1 MHKNRVVEHGAKD
14 DVTMRSG
21 SLWQA
26 MPAPRGSLLMCLVV
40 PVRNEALVLAS
51 TLASI
56 AAQRTLQGTPFDLA
70 RVEVLVLANNCTDD
84 SASIAQAFAQ
94 DNPAIAVLVEEVQLP
109 AAQAHIGHVRRLLMD
124 GACQRLERFGSGGFV
139 VSTDADTVVDPY
151 WLASMLP
158 RSSSQPDQRDE

>member
-21 SLWQA
+21 SLWKA

-70 RVEVLVLANNCTDD
+70 LALKFLFWRTIAPTTARPSPRHLRRTTQPSRFLSRKCNC
-84 SASIAQAFAQ
+84 
-94 DNPAIAVLVEEVQLP
+94 
-109 AAQAHIGHVRRLLMD
+109 
-124 GACQRLERFGSGGFV
+124 
-139 VSTDADTVVDPY
+139 
-151 WLASMLP
+151 LP
-158 RSSSQPDQRDE
+158 RKRTSVTCDAC